1 MPHTKIA
8 EALPSTIRISWASTS
23 LPRTGGEAIPESTI
37 STFSSP
43 TTSTAGSTRSGLLFV
58 DCGNRSVIDCFAVYF
73 LFVSIHCSECNTILD
88 CWLWVRLVTEG
99 CVDGLGGLVGLPG
112 RRGAEHTAE
121 EIAQQPQTWPGTLA
135 LCRHQRDGLRRLLAN
150 APGPVLLGGAGP
162 SDFVGRWLG
171 GGR

>member
-1 MPHTKIA
+1 MPLAKIA

-23 LPRTGGEAIPESTI
+23 LPRTGGEAIPERTI

-43 TTSTAGSTRSGLLFV
+43 ITSTAGSTRLGPLFG
-58 DCGNRSVIDCFAVYF
+58 DCGNRSVIDCFDVYF

-88 CWLWVRLVTEG
+88 CWLWVGLVTEG
-99 CVDGLGGLVGLPG
+99 CVDALSALLGLPG

-135 LCRHQRDGLRRLLAN
+135 LCRHQRGGVGRLLAN
-150 APGPVLLGGAGP
+150 AAGP
-162 SDFVGRWLG
+162 GVL
-171 GGR
+171 